1 MEYTIPATGGECL
14 KTNQRGVRSMNSGNK
29 QNTKKQANVQATAA
43 AVLKENNP
51 LRQGR
56 QFALWIAALILG
68 GILGWM
74 NVPFLNALFNFIATI
89 FTRLFQFVAV
99 PTIALAVITTLA
111 ALGTKKETR
120 QIFGHAL
127 VYTLLTT
134 ICAAAVGLALYL
146 WIAPGNLPADII
158 GAGAAKVP
166 QNLVQHTSYYD
177 HFLSVVP
184 NNILQPFLTGNV
196 LSILFI
202 AAAVGLALAFMPKTE
217 NRGVLLKGIY
227 GAQEVLFTLIRALL
241 WVLPLGIL
249 AFAAQLSAQVAAG
262 VIVGALGKYTAVVIG
277 GNIIQFFVVLPLFL
291 LARGL
296 NPVKVF
302 KRMSPALA
310 VALFTKSSAATLPV
324 TIASA
329 EQNMRINPSIARFL
343 LPICCTI
350 NMNGCAAFI
359 LVTSL
364 FVMQNAG
371 IPLTPG
377 GMVAWLFVA
386 VLSAIGNAGVPMGCY
401 FLTLSLMSG
410 IGAPIGLM
418 GIILPIYTIIDMI
431 ETAENVWSDS
441 CVCSMTQNDLREQL
455 PPTPEEEE
463 VPAVL

>member
-1 MEYTIPATGGECL
+1 
-14 KTNQRGVRSMNSGNK
+14 MNAGNK
-29 QNTKKQANVQATAA
+29 QNTKKQTDVQATAA

-146 WIAPGNLPADII
+146 WIAPGNLPSDII

-359 LVTSL
+359 LVTSIYL
-364 FVMQNAG
+364 MQNAG
-371 IPLTPG
+371 IEISAATLVTW
-377 GMVAWLFVA
+377 VFIATIAA
-386 VLSAIGNAGVPMGCY
+386 VGNAGVPMGCF
-401 FLTLSLMSG
+401 FLTLSLLSSMNV
-410 IGAPIGLM
+410 PVDLM
-418 GIILPIYTIIDMI
+418 GVILPVYAVIDMI
-431 ETAENVWSDS
+431 ETCLNVWSDS
-441 CVCSMTQNDLREQL
+441 CVCNIVNKELKGKLS
-455 PPTPEEEE
+455 E
-463 VPAVL
+463 VESSAEA

>member
-1 MEYTIPATGGECL
+1 MSTE
-14 KTNQRGVRSMNSGNK
+14 K
-29 QNTKKQANVQATAA
+29 QNVNATVQE
-43 AVLKENNP
+43 VLRQNNP

-56 QFALWIAALILG
+56 QFVLWIVALVLG

-74 NVPFLNALFNFIATI
+74 NIPTLNALFNFIASV

-99 PTIALAVITTLA
+99 PTIALAVMTTLS
-111 ALGTKKETR
+111 ALGAKKETR

-134 ICAAAVGLALYL
+134 ISAAVVGLALFL
-146 WIAPGNLPADII
+146 WIAPGNLPADVI

-177 HFLSVVP
+177 HFLTVIP
-184 NNILQPFLTGNV
+184 NNVLQPFLSGNV

-217 NRGVLLKGIY
+217 NRDTLLKGIL

-241 WVLPLGIL
+241 WILPLGIL

-277 GNIIQFFVVLPLFL
+277 GNLIQFFLVLPLFL
-291 LARGL
+291 AARGL

-302 KRMSPALA
+302 RRMSPALA

-329 EQNMRINPSIARFL
+329 EQNMRINPAISRFL

-371 IPLTPG
+371 MELTLG
-377 GMVAWLFVA
+377 GMIAWLFVA

-441 CVCSMTQNDLREQL
+441 CVASMTQHDLRREI
-455 PPTPEEEE
+455 PPTPEDEE